1 MKVIL
6 VCWSYLILWYLRFN
20 QELGKCYWVFASS
33 WELASVGLRSK
44 ESQRNG
50 IFGVLP
56 ARKMVREPK
65 RGMRGRG
72 RRSKETLADK
82 PLDFEDLSF
91 PPPPPSFVFG
101 SRPPIFRAGKTPKI
115 PFFGLSL
122 LPHPTETPAR
132 LASWQH
138 LPPLSRYHN
147 QKTSLL
153 MTVFT
158 YLIAAG
164 SNYHTKFL
172 PCLDK
177 ILYSTSSKSLALTW
191 CKVMFYKAKNNFPL
205 YTKNWNVSAIF
216 IKSSSLKI

>member
-82 PLDFEDLSF
+82 PLDFEDLPF

-101 SRPPIFRAGKTPKI
+101 SRPPFFAREKHRKSRSSVFLCSHTPRKR
-115 PFFGLSL
+115 L
-122 LPHPTETPAR
+122 LR
-132 LASWQH
+132 WLVD
-138 LPPLSRYHN
+138 N
-147 QKTSLL
+147 
-153 MTVFT
+153 T
-158 YLIAAG
+158 YLHSQDIIIKKRHC
-164 SNYHTKFL
+164 SWR
-172 PCLDK
+172 
-177 ILYSTSSKSLALTW
+177 YSL
-191 CKVMFYKAKNNFPL
+191 
-205 YTKNWNVSAIF
+205 I
-216 IKSSSLKI
+216 